1 MKQLMKRRE
10 RMGWMSLIGL
20 VCLSSGW
27 VYGQKQTGGGVGVMA
42 ASGAVSQAVVSAPQ
56 GPNFSQMSRVDEL
69 RWRCH
74 QLAAKKL
81 DYRFGG
87 ANPDKGG
94 LDCSATVQHILKE
107 MGVNDVPRT
116 SFTQYQWLAQ
126 KGGLKKIRFWSSP
139 KKAYA
144 KMKPGDL
151 VFWGKTYRSGNKVT
165 HVMIYLGQN
174 PKTGR
179 QYMFGA
185 RGSKSKGHHGAG
197 VDVFEMNPNSKSKLV
212 AYGPIPGIRE

>member
-1 MKQLMKRRE
+1 MKECWAAVGNHRVWL
-10 RMGWMSLIGL
+10 GFVCVWMWGGL
-20 VCLSSGW
+20 AF
-27 VYGQKQTGGGVGVMA
+27 GQNQRG
-42 ASGAVSQAVVSAPQ
+42 GAVTPLTAVATAAVL
-56 GPNFSQMSRVDEL
+56 GPDFSQMSRVDEL

-74 QLAAKKL
+74 ALAAKKL
-81 DYRFGG
+81 TYRFGG
-87 ANPDKGG
+87 ADPSSGG
-94 LDCSATVQHILKE
+94 LDCSATVQHILKT
-107 MGVNDVPRT
+107 MGIHDVPRT
-116 SFTQYQWLAQ
+116 SYTQYQWLAK
-126 KGGLKKIRFWSSP
+126 KGALKKLRFWSSP
-139 KKAYA
+139 QKAYA

-185 RGSKSKGHHGAG
+185 RGSGVEGYHGAG

-212 AYGPIPGIRE
+212 AYGPIPGIRK